1 VQLVD
6 SAAYLV
12 FWQDCRNGA
21 LSGQEIEIPPF
32 MRINHCQPAKQ
43 AGRSESM
50 IVWGSSGDVLKLST
64 NMRRSVLFFA
74 ILAFLLVRPSFS
86 FAGQY
91 EVTRVTDG
99 DTLQVVAGGTKTI
112 VRLVG
117 IDAPEVSHSKN
128 QPGQPFGKAATK
140 YLAAMVLNKT
150 VEIKPYGPDRYGRT
164 LAEVFLGARNINI
177 EMIQAGLSEGY
188 RGKPASGLDMAPY
201 RKAEEEAK
209 AAKRGMWVLAEKYVS
224 PRDWRRVKVQ

>member
-1 VQLVD
+1 MTKI
-6 SAAYLV
+6 
-12 FWQDCRNGA
+12 CHTRG
-21 LSGQEIEIPPF
+21 
-32 MRINHCQPAKQ
+32 
-43 AGRSESM
+43 
-50 IVWGSSGDVLKLST
+50 
-64 NMRRSVLFFA
+64 SVLFLA
-74 ILAFLLVRPSFS
+74 ILAYLFVNPASA

-99 DTLQVVAGGTKTI
+99 DTILVKAGGTTTT

-117 IDAPEVSHSKN
+117 IDAPEASHSKN
-128 QPGQPFGKAATK
+128 QPGQPFSKAATK

-150 VEIKPYGPDRYGRT
+150 VEIKSYGSDRYGRT
-164 LAEVFLGARNINI
+164 LAEVVLDNRIVNI

-209 AAKRGMWVLAEKYVS
+209 AAKRGMWVLGEKYVS
-224 PRDWRRVKVQ
+224 PRDWRRMKDQLTPDSYHTTGFERF

>member
-1 VQLVD
+1 
-6 SAAYLV
+6 
-12 FWQDCRNGA
+12 
-21 LSGQEIEIPPF
+21 
-32 MRINHCQPAKQ
+32 
-43 AGRSESM
+43 
-50 IVWGSSGDVLKLST
+50 
-64 NMRRSVLFFA
+64 MRRSVLFLA
-74 ILAFLLVRPSFS
+74 ILAYLFVNPASA

-99 DTLQVVAGGTKTI
+99 GTILVKAGGTTTT

-128 QPGQPFGKAATK
+128 QPGQPFSKAATK

-150 VEIKPYGPDRYGRT
+150 VEIKSYGPDRYGRT
-164 LAEVFLGARNINI
+164 LAEVVLDNRIVNI

-201 RKAEEEAK
+201 RKAEEEARE
-209 AAKRGMWVLAEKYVS
+209 AKRGMWVLGEKYVS
-224 PRDWRRVKVQ
+224 PRDWRRMKDQLTPDSYHTTGFERF

>member
-1 VQLVD
+1 LH
-6 SAAYLV
+6 LIKI
-12 FWQDCRNGA
+12 C
-21 LSGQEIEIPPF
+21 
-32 MRINHCQPAKQ
+32 H
-43 AGRSESM
+43 
-50 IVWGSSGDVLKLST
+50 T
-64 NMRRSVLFFA
+64 RRSVLFLA
-74 ILAFLLVRPSFS
+74 ILAFLFVHPAYS

-99 DTLQVVAGGTKTI
+99 DTIQVKAGGTKTT

-117 IDAPEVSHSKN
+117 IDAPEVSHAKN

-150 VEIKPYGPDRYGRT
+150 VEIKSYGPDRYGRT
-164 LAEVFLGARNINI
+164 LAEVVLGNRNINI

-209 AAKRGMWVLAEKYVS
+209 AAKRGMWVLGEKYVS
-224 PRDWRRVKVQ
+224 PRDWRRMKDQLTPDSLHTTGFERF

>member
-1 VQLVD
+1 MPLLEFD
-6 SAAYLV
+6 YRI
-12 FWQDCRNGA
+12 FH
-21 LSGQEIEIPPF
+21 F
-32 MRINHCQPAKQ
+32 MRIHRCQPVKQ

-50 IVWGSSGDVLKLST
+50 IVRG
-64 NMRRSVLFFA
+64 SVLNLGTNRRRCVLFLA
-74 ILAFLLVRPSFS
+74 ILAFLFVDASFS
-86 FAGQY
+86 IAAQY

-99 DTLQVVAGGTKTI
+99 DTIQVKAGGTNTI

-140 YLAAMVLNKT
+140 HLAAMVLNKT
-150 VEIKPYGPDRYGRT
+150 VEIKSYGPDRYGRT
-164 LAEVFLGARNINI
+164 LAEVFLGDRNINI
-177 EMIQAGLSEGY
+177 EMIRAGLSEGY

-201 RKAEEEAK
+201 RKAEEEAR